1 LFERLKQ
8 WFLNLAVTVFVIESW
23 QELKKVTWPGRKEVV
38 ASSAVVVVVA
48 VVFMAIIFTEDWL
61 IRAGLKLL
69 Y

>member
-8 WFLNLAVTVFVIESW
+8 WFINLSVAIFVVEAW
-23 QELKKVTWPGRKEVV
+23 QELKKVTWPGRKEVL

-48 VVFMAIIFTEDWL
+48 LVFMAIIFSEDWL